1 MLTLVGFRK
10 WICGFVLFFSVVSHL
25 FDIIPEDNSYENDF
39 LKRQLSFG
47 RSRRMGLG
55 SVGGIALAQ

>member
-1 MLTLVGFRK
+1 M
-10 WICGFVLFFSVVSHL
+10 WICFIFSVLSHL

-55 SVGGIALAQ
+55 SAGGIALAQ